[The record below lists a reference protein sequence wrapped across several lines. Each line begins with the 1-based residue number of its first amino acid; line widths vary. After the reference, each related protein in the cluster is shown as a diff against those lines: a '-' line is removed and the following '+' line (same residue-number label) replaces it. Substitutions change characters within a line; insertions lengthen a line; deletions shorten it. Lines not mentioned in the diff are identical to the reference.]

1 MVLCACTPIS
11 SQEPA
16 RVLKRNA
23 ASGDA
28 IASTQIL
35 VHTREHVNLINKYG
49 GRRGKFLLSLLC
61 SRDLDKNRV
70 FSRLPV
76 LGWWIKIAR
85 IFLSARKLC
94 RTFQVWKRSNF
105 TYASSYFS
113 CATVWKCSV
122 PTADLLG

>member
-35 VHTREHVNLINKYG
+35 VHTREHVNFINKYG

-61 SRDLDKNRV
+61 SRDLDKN
-70 FSRLPV
+70 
-76 LGWWIKIAR
+76 
-85 IFLSARKLC
+85 
-94 RTFQVWKRSNF
+94 
-105 TYASSYFS
+105 SSVQSSS
-113 CATVWKCSV
+113 CIRMVDKNSKDLFKC
-122 PTADLLG
+122 